1 MKLSADQK
9 KMISNSIILIVDDTP
24 ENLEILGIILS
35 EAGFK
40 ISVATNGTQAIAVAR
55 TKPPDLILMDV
66 MMPGID
72 GYETC
77 EKLKADP
84 LTAHIPVIFLTARSG
99 GNEVIRGFEAGG
111 IDYVIRPFNTAEL
124 LARVLTHIELK
135 QSKERIIVQNH
146 ELMEM
151 NERLSASEENQ
162 RLLNAM
168 KDKFFSILAHD
179 LMNPLNTFLQI
190 TNLITVRQPN
200 LDEEKKKEFL
210 TALHNGASNL
220 CGLLENILTWARSHT
235 GHVIY
240 KPCIQKV
247 APTVKTAAAL
257 FSPAASQKNITI
269 RLELPDDCTAFF
281 DEPMIN
287 TVLRNLISNAVKFTR
302 DGGAITVS
310 IEDSGDFR
318 QISVSDTGVGMTPTD
333 LSKLFRMDIC
343 HSTRG
348 TDDEK
353 GTGIGLILCREFVE
367 KHGGR
372 IWAESEHEK
381 GSTFIFTIPGK
392 PL

>member
-1 MKLSADQK
+1 MKLSEAQK
-9 KMISNSIILIVDDTP
+9 EMIRKSIVLIVDDTP

-40 ISVATNGTQAIAVAR
+40 VSVATNGTQAIAVAK
-55 TKPPDLILMDV
+55 TKPPDIILMDV

-72 GYETC
+72 GYEAC

-99 GNEVIRGFEAGG
+99 GSEIIRGFEAGAL
-111 IDYVIRPFNTAEL
+111 DYVIRPFNTSEL
-124 LARVLTHIELK
+124 LARVMTHIELK
-135 QSKERIIVQNH
+135 KSREQIIVQNH

-190 TNLITVRQPN
+190 TDLIAVRQPN
-200 LDEEKKKEFL
+200 LNEEKKKEFL
-210 TALHNGASNL
+210 MALHNGASNL
-220 CGLLENILTWARSHT
+220 CALLENILTWARSHT

-240 KPCIQKV
+240 KPCVQAA

-257 FSPAASQKNITI
+257 FSPAASQKNITVG
-269 RLELPDDCTAFF
+269 LDLPDDCTAFF

-287 TVLRNLISNAVKFTR
+287 TVMRNLISNAIKFTR
-302 DGGAITVS
+302 PGGSITIS
-310 IEDSGDFR
+310 IRDSDDFK
-318 QISVSDTGVGMTPTD
+318 QISVSDTGVGMTPSD
-333 LSKLFRMDIC
+333 LSKLFRMDIW

-348 TDDEK
+348 TSEEK

-372 IWAESEHEK
+372 IWVESEPEK
-381 GSTFIFTIPGK
+381 GSNFIFTLPAK
-392 PL
+392 PS

>member
-55 TKPPDLILMDV
+55 IKPPDLILMDV

-111 IDYVIRPFNTAEL
+111 LDYVIRPFNTSEL

-135 QSKERIIVQNH
+135 QSRERIIVQNH

-190 TNLITVRQPN
+190 TNLITFRQPN

-210 TALHNGASNL
+210 MALHNGASNL
-220 CGLLENILTWARSHT
+220 CDLLENILTWARSHT

-240 KPCIQKV
+240 RPCIQDV
-247 APTVKTAAAL
+247 APTVKTASAL

-269 RLELPDDCTAFF
+269 RLELPDDCKAFF
-281 DEPMIN
+281 DEHMIN
-287 TVLRNLISNAVKFTR
+287 TVLRNLISNAIKFTR
-302 DGGAITVS
+302 DGGTVTVS
-310 IEDSGDFR
+310 IEDSGDFK

-333 LSKLFRMDIC
+333 LSKLFRMDIW

-392 PL
+392 SL

>member
-1 MKLSADQK
+1 MKLSETQK
-9 KMISNSIILIVDDTP
+9 EMISRSIVLIVDDTP

-40 ISVATNGTQAIAVAR
+40 VSVATNGTQAIAVAK

-72 GYETC
+72 GFEAC
-77 EKLKADP
+77 KKLKDDP
-84 LTAHIPVIFLTARSG
+84 LTAHIPVIFLTARAG
-99 GNEVIRGFEAGG
+99 GSEIVRGFEAGG
-111 IDYVIRPFNTAEL
+111 LDYVIRPFNTSEL
-124 LARVLTHIELK
+124 LARVMTHIELK
-135 QSKERIIVQNH
+135 KSRERIIVQNH

-190 TNLITVRQPN
+190 TDLIAIRHPKI
-200 LDEEKKKEFL
+200 DEEKKKEL
-210 TALHNGASNL
+210 MMALHNGATNL
-220 CGLLENILTWARSHT
+220 CDLLQNILTWARSHT

-240 KPCIQKV
+240 KPCVQAV
-247 APTVKTAAAL
+247 APTVKKAAAL
-257 FSPAASQKNITI
+257 FSPAANQKSITV
-269 RLELPDDCTAFF
+269 RLELPDNCTAFF
-281 DEPMIN
+281 DEPMIS
-287 TVLRNLISNAVKFTR
+287 TVLRNLISNAIKFTR
-302 DGGAITVS
+302 PGGSVTVS
-310 IEDSGDFR
+310 VRDSGDFT
-318 QISVSDTGVGMTPTD
+318 QISVSDTGVGITQSD
-333 LSKLFRMDIC
+333 LSKLFRMDIWY
-343 HSTRG
+343 STRG

-367 KHGGR
+367 KHGGT

-381 GSTFIFTIPGK
+381 GSTFSFTIPGN
-392 PL
+392 PF